1 MVLRRKPSG
10 VVAILAV
17 VAGLLAA
24 IAPGPGAAAAPDGA
38 GAPGS
43 LAAAGSTLDRPDDAV
58 VLTGAQVTE
67 LVGTAANRV
76 VGFRASNGAWVQI
89 PVQVDERKDTT
100 NAAIYNL
107 PTTQTFY
114 NSSINVP
121 VKAYADPNTFTG
133 ADTNTAFD
141 ADDEV
146 AFMTRDAGGA
156 RGTLAN
162 PAGTTGQPV
171 EVRLNEPGNA
181 AATGYVYL
189 FASNGSLNP
198 AAGRASIGYD
208 FRLTSGDYKT
218 TYRRTDG
225 PNPENST
232 VTGST
237 YTLHFSDRWLMD
249 GITLTR
255 GSKPGV
261 DLIDRAK
268 YDIQAFCVRNE
279 NTFDDEEGA
288 FVVNKTG
295 PVRAIRSYIGSNSGP
310 NTQNTHFFYDT
321 FVDTRVELKVHAIPN
336 VEAHLDFNQQ
346 AFGMT
351 YRNPQVPNGVPVDGQ
366 PDNVPAS
373 TNPTWWSLVGP
384 QGGLGISAVYDT
396 NASAAPVTYYEDDT
410 TPVNWQCTGDAQ
422 AVGDSG
428 VFYNSWID
436 CTDPGLSCNQKLSS
450 TFRVVA
456 TPSTVAAPE
465 VQRRAEALLKPV
477 VVTVNGRGGGGG
489 PGGGTCVRALNSD
502 HVTAGRAT
510 AFLWFAS
517 AVGSNQALGFT
528 WDTTSLR
535 EVSAGR
541 WEMVAAC

>member
-1 MVLRRKPSG
+1 MAIRRKPSAL
-10 VVAILAV
+10 VASLAI

-24 IAPGPGAAAAPDGA
+24 GTPAS
-38 GAPGS
+38 GAPEAS
-43 LAAAGSTLDRPDDAV
+43 DAAAAAGSTLDRPDDAV
-58 VLTGAQVTE
+58 VLTGAQLTE
-67 LVGTAANRV
+67 LVGTAPNRV
-76 VGFRASNGAWVQI
+76 VGFRASSGAWAQI

-114 NSSINVP
+114 NSTINIP
-121 VKAYADPNTFTG
+121 VKAYTDPNTFTG
-133 ADTNTAFD
+133 ADGNTAFD

-156 RGTLAN
+156 RGTLAA

-189 FASNGSLNP
+189 FASNGTLNP
-198 AAGRASIGYD
+198 AAGKANIGYD
-208 FRLTSGDYKT
+208 FRLTSGDYRT
-218 TYRRTDG
+218 TYKRTDG

-237 YTLHFSDRWLMD
+237 YTAHFSDRWLMD
-249 GITLTR
+249 GISLTR

-288 FVVNKTG
+288 FVVNKAG
-295 PVRAIRSYIGSNSGP
+295 PIRAIRSYIGSNSGP

-321 FVDTRVELKVHAIPN
+321 FVDTHVELKVHAIPN

-346 AFGMT
+346 AYGMT

-366 PDNVPAS
+366 ADNVPAS
-373 TNPTWWSLVGP
+373 AGPTWWSLVGP
-384 QGGLGISAVYDT
+384 QGGFGLSAIYATD
-396 NASAAPVTYYEDDT
+396 ASAQPVTYYEDNT
-410 TPVNWQCTGDAQ
+410 TPTNWQCTGDSQ

-428 VFYNSWID
+428 VFFNSWID
-436 CTDPGLSCNQKLSS
+436 CTDPGVSCNQKLSS

-456 TPSTVAAPE
+456 TPSTVTPAD
-465 VQRRAEALLKPV
+465 VQKRAEALLKPL
-477 VVTVNGRGGGGG
+477 VVTVNGRGGS
-489 PGGGTCVRALNSD
+489 PPPGGTCVRALNSD

-510 AFLWFAS
+510 AFLWFVS
-517 AVGSNQALGFT
+517 AVGSNQSIGFT

-535 EVSAGR
+535 EVSPGR
-541 WEMVAAC
+541 WETVAAC

>member
-1 MVLRRKPSG
+1 MALRRKPSASLACL
-10 VVAILAV
+10 AI
-17 VAGLLAA
+17 VAGLLAGG
-24 IAPGPGAAAAPDGA
+24 APAA

-43 LAAAGSTLDRPDDAV
+43 PGAPARPAAPGSTLDRPDDAV
-58 VLTGAQVTE
+58 VLTGAQATE
-67 LVGTAANRV
+67 LVGTAADRV

-100 NAAIYNL
+100 NAAIYDL

-114 NSSINVP
+114 GSSIDVP
-121 VKAYADPNTFTG
+121 VTAYADPNTFTG
-133 ADTNTAFD
+133 ADTDAAFD

-156 RGTLAN
+156 RGALTN

-171 EVRLNEPGNA
+171 EVRLAEPGDA
-181 AATGYVYL
+181 GATGFVYL
-189 FASNGSLNP
+189 FAGNGTLDP
-198 AAGRASIGYD
+198 AAGRADIAYD
-208 FRLTSGDYKT
+208 FRLISGDYKS

-225 PNPENST
+225 PNPEDST

-237 YTLHFSDRWLMD
+237 YTVHFSDRWLMD
-249 GITLTR
+249 GLTLSR

-279 NTFDDEEGA
+279 NTFNDEEGA
-288 FVVNKTG
+288 FVVNKAG
-295 PVRAIRSYIGSNSGP
+295 PVRAVRSYLGANSGP

-321 FVDTRVELKVHAIPN
+321 FVDTRVDLKVHAIPN

-346 AFGMT
+346 AYGMT
-351 YRNPQVPNGVPVDGQ
+351 YRNPQVPAGVPVDGQ
-366 PDNVPAS
+366 PDDVPAS
-373 TNPTWWSLVGP
+373 ANPTWWSLVGP
-384 QGGLGISAVYDT
+384 QGGLGLSAVYDVD
-396 NASAAPVTYYEDDT
+396 AAAAPVTYHEDDT
-410 TPVNWQCTGDAQ
+410 TPVNWQCTGDGQ

-428 VFYNSWID
+428 VFFNSWID
-436 CTDPGLSCNQKLSS
+436 CTDPGTNCDRKLSS
-450 TFRVVA
+450 TYRVVA
-456 TPSTVAAPE
+456 TPSTVTPAE
-465 VQRRAEALLKPV
+465 VQRRAEALLRPL
-477 VVTVNGRGGGGG
+477 VVTVNGRDGGGGG
-489 PGGGTCVRALNSD
+489 SGGTCVRAVNAD

-510 AFLWFAS
+510 AFLWFVS

-535 EVSAGR
+535 EVSPGR
-541 WEMVAAC
+541 WEVVAAC